1 MAKADQ
7 IQNEELRGLMSG
19 AHECMRNRKAAEA
32 VRAIVE
38 AFLFLLELKPE
49 LVSKTVEFRPGR
61 SMPFLMRWP
70 ALGANIKPGSIKAGR
85 PEIEF
90 VRDRFAISEA
100 MTYYEFVL
108 ETAIKEGA

>member
-1 MAKADQ
+1 MPRPDQ
-7 IQNEELRGLMSG
+7 IQNEELRALVVSG
-19 AHECMRNRKAAEA
+19 HECMRNRKAAEA
-32 VRAIVE
+32 VRALSD
-38 AFLFLLELKPE
+38 AFLLLLELKPE
-49 LVSKTVEFRPGR
+49 LVERKVEFRPGR

-70 ALGANIKPGSIKAGR
+70 TLGANLKPGSIRAGK

-108 ETAIKEGA
+108 ETAIREGA

>member
-1 MAKADQ
+1 MPKPDQ
-7 IQNEELRGLMSG
+7 IQNEELRALIQSG
-19 AHECMRNRKAAEA
+19 HECMRKRQATEA
-32 VRAIVE
+32 VRAFCD
-38 AFLFLLELKPE
+38 AFMCLLELKPE
-49 LVSKTVEFRPGR
+49 LMEKKIEFRPGR

-70 ALGANIKPGSIKAGR
+70 ALGANLKPESIRAGR

-108 ETAIKEGA
+108 ETAIREGA

>member
-1 MAKADQ
+1 MPRPDQ
-7 IQNEELRGLMSG
+7 IQNEELRALVESG
-19 AHECMRNRKAAEA
+19 HECMRNRKAAEA
-32 VRAIVE
+32 VRAVVE
-38 AFLFLLELKPE
+38 AFLLLLELKPE

-70 ALGANIKPGSIKAGR
+70 ALGANLKPGSIRAGK